1 MLWPSGCGTQVGGY
15 LVKISSSTGIMFQC
29 ISVRVNEV
37 TQYVLLLVSYS
48 EALFSLDPLHGVE
61 RVCAFPSVQ
70 TTILKVNIFTH
81 SIHQW
86 SHYAPS
92 LTRSICQPF
101 TSLNRS
107 HTHIHSIHL
116 STIYDTYR
124 SLTELTKSIHH
135 TQSSNLRK
143 TSHSSAV
150 VVNHRVFF
158 LFFFSSLLSY
168 LEALR
173 QKRDWQMTCRK
184 MSHARPF
191 NRHTK
196 EYTYIIHTACVTH
209 KSIHLHH
216 THSVLMTHKRI
227 HLHHTHSVRDI

>member
-158 LFFFSSLLSY
+158 SFLFFFFIVLSWSAAS
-168 LEALR
+168 EAWLADDM
-173 QKRDWQMTCRK
+173 QKDVSRSPLQ
-184 MSHARPF
+184 S
-191 NRHTK
+191 
-196 EYTYIIHTACVTH
+196 
-209 KSIHLHH
+209 
-216 THSVLMTHKRI
+216 THKRI
-227 HLHHTHSVRDI
+227 HLHHTHSVRDT

>member
-1 MLWPSGCGTQVGGY
+1 MRLP
-15 LVKISSSTGIMFQC
+15 
-29 ISVRVNEV
+29 
-37 TQYVLLLVSYS
+37 
-48 EALFSLDPLHGVE
+48 E
-61 RVCAFPSVQ
+61 RA
-70 TTILKVNIFTH
+70 TILKLKIFTH

-101 TSLNRS
+101 TSLNHS
-107 HTHIHSIHL
+107 HTHTHSIHQ

-124 SLTELTKSIHH
+124 SLTELTTSTHH

-143 TSHSSAV
+143 TSHSSA
-150 VVNHRVFF
+150 
-158 LFFFSSLLSY
+158 LLSTTGCCFFFFSLLSY

-173 QKRDWQMTCRK
+173 QKRDWQMTYRK

-191 NRHTK
+191 DRHTK